1 MGWVSLSEGIQ
12 KFLYSDAVGV
22 GRFATIGIPSPEV
35 MAPLVGVSRS
45 RAARCSCWWS
55 AAVDGPWMRGCPAGA
70 SAGREWRD
78 ESPMPGIIGYGVRGA
93 GWNA

>member
-1 MGWVSLSEGIQ
+1 MLNQLNRTSGPAAVVLIRVLVGWVSLSEGIQ

-55 AAVDGPWMRGCPAGA
+55 AAVVEG
-70 SAGREWRD
+70 
-78 ESPMPGIIGYGVRGA
+78 
-93 GWNA
+93 